1 MKQVIASKE
10 APAAIGPYSQAIR
23 HGNLVFL
30 SGQLPV
36 DAADGSVP
44 AGIAAQTR
52 QSLENMRQVLQ
63 AAGCTLAEVVKT
75 TCFLADMA
83 LFGEM
88 NAVYQTF
95 FTDAPPARTTI
106 AARELPKGVLVE
118 IDCIAIAGG
127 ADGQNTG
134 T

>member
-36 DAADGSVP
+36 HATDGSVP

-52 QSLENMRQVLQ
+52 QSLEKL
-63 AAGCTLAEVVKT
+63 AALCE
-75 TCFLADMA
+75 
-83 LFGEM
+83 
-88 NAVYQTF
+88 NA
-95 FTDAPPARTTI
+95 
-106 AARELPKGVLVE
+106 
-118 IDCIAIAGG
+118 
-127 ADGQNTG
+127 
-134 T
+134 

>member
-1 MKQVIASKE
+1 MKQVIASND

-23 HGNLVFL
+23 HGNLASL
-30 SGQLPV
+30 SGQPPL
-36 DAADGSVP
+36 DAAAGAVP
-44 AGIAAQTR
+44 SRIAAQTR
-52 QSLENMRQVLQ
+52 QSLENMQHVLQ
-63 AAGCTLAEVVKT
+63 AAGCTLADVVKT
-75 TCFLADMA
+75 TCFLADMTQ
-83 LFGEM
+83 FQEM

-118 IDCIAIAGG
+118 IDCMAIK
-127 ADGQNTG
+127 T

>member
-1 MKQVIASKE
+1 MKQVIASND

-30 SGQLPV
+30 SGQLPI

-44 AGIAAQTR
+44 GGIAAQTR
-52 QSLENMRQVLQ
+52 QSLENMQHVLQ
-63 AAGCTLAEVVKT
+63 AAGCTLADVVKT
-75 TCFLADMA
+75 TCFLADMTQ
-83 LFGEM
+83 FQEM

-118 IDCIAIAGG
+118 IDCMAIK
-127 ADGQNTG
+127 T

>member
-1 MKQVIASKE
+1 MKQVIASND

-23 HGNLVFL
+23 HGSLVFL
-30 SGQLPV
+30 SGQLPI
-36 DAADGSVP
+36 DATDDSIPGD
-44 AGIAAQTR
+44 IAAQTR
-52 QSLENMRQVLQ
+52 QSLENMQHVLR
-63 AAGCTLAEVVKT
+63 AAGCTLADVVKT

-83 LFGEM
+83 LFQEM
-88 NAVYQTF
+88 NAVYESF

-118 IDCIAIAGG
+118 IDCMAIK
-127 ADGQNTG
+127 T

>member
-1 MKQVIASKE
+1 MKQVIASND

-23 HGNLVFL
+23 HGSLVFL
-30 SGQLPV
+30 SGQLPI
-36 DAADGSVP
+36 DATDGSIP
-44 AGIAAQTR
+44 GDIAAQTR
-52 QSLENMRQVLQ
+52 QSLENMQHVLR
-63 AAGCTLAEVVKT
+63 AAGCTLADVVKT

-83 LFGEM
+83 LFQEM
-88 NAVYQTF
+88 NAVYESF

-118 IDCIAIAGG
+118 IDCMAIK
-127 ADGQNTG
+127 T

>member
-52 QSLENMRQVLQ
+52 QSLENMRHVLV
-63 AAGCTLAEVVKT
+63 AAGCTLADVVKT

-83 LFGEM
+83 LFQEM

-95 FTDAPPARTTI
+95 FTEAPPARTTI

-118 IDCIAIAGG
+118 IDCMAITAGG
-127 ADGQNTG
+127 
-134 T
+134 